1 MLRFYFLS
9 FVLFLVVTIGIPVD
23 NPVTQFSYRLMRRLG
38 IDVSMTP
45 ITFDMSMMTDEK
57 GKLVYEKAFDLMIFS
72 NGESP
77 RVVET
82 RDLDFYRHK
91 VPINLYYEILGYGG
105 IMPEGKTFMCRAFQ
119 EFSEGRITG
128 FMLLMRKQDQAARGF
143 NELQSCL

>member
-1 MLRFYFLS
+1 MLRFYFISL
-9 FVLFLVVTIGIPVD
+9 VLLLVITIGIPID
-23 NPVTQFSYRLMRRLG
+23 NPVTQFSYGVMRRFG

-57 GKLVYEKAFDLMIFS
+57 GELVYEKAFDLKLFLKGANPEI
-72 NGESP
+72 
-77 RVVET
+77 VDT
-82 RDLDFYRHK
+82 KKLDFYRHK

-119 EFSEGRITG
+119 EFSQYRVTG
-128 FMLLMRKQDQAARGF
+128 FMLVMRKDDQAARGF